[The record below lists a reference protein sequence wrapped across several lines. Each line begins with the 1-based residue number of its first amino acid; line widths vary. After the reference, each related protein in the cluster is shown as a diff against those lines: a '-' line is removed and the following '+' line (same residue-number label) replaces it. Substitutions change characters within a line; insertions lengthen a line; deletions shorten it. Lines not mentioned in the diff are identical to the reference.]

1 LLVALYHL
9 RPNASPGEHGL
20 IHGSFL
26 FVDFFFVLSGFVLT
40 QAYADAIGRPADVG
54 IFMVRR
60 FGRLWPL
67 HIALLL
73 AFVLLAHWNLT
84 DEKLRFD
91 IVGADHEVNP
101 LWTNLALT
109 QSLGVHEHLTFNYPS
124 WSIST
129 EFYVN
134 LAFVLALFATPQ
146 RLPLIAACLVLVG
159 AAVVIAFARHGM
171 DTTFDF
177 GFFRCL
183 YGFFL
188 GVLLHRL
195 WIARPSLRLT
205 GTIAEVLAVALAVVF
220 VASAGRGPLSFA
232 APIVF
237 AAVVW
242 VFASEAGALS
252 RLLKLRPLQTLG
264 AWSYSIYMVQAL
276 VLQAFILA
284 AGALAV
290 ALGPAWRFNTLVN
303 RDGSG
308 SWAIAALS
316 VCVFLGAIIGLS
328 ALTHTL
334 IERPFRRWFNALAEK
349 LAERRMPALALQEN
363 PAP

>member
-1 LLVALYHL
+1 
-9 RPNASPGEHGL
+9 
-20 IHGSFL
+20 
-26 FVDFFFVLSGFVLT
+26 
-40 QAYADAIGRPADVG
+40 
-54 IFMVRR
+54 MVRR

-91 IVGADHEVNP
+91 ILGTDHEVNP

-134 LAFVLALFATPQ
+134 LAFVLALFATPR

-159 AAVVIAFARHGM
+159 AAVVVAFARHGM

-252 RLLKLRPLQTLG
+252 RLLKLRP
-264 AWSYSIYMVQAL
+264 AADARVMVL
-276 VLQAFILA
+276 FDLHG
-284 AGALAV
+284 AGA
-290 ALGPAWRFNTLVN
+290 
-303 RDGSG
+303 
-308 SWAIAALS
+308 
-316 VCVFLGAIIGLS
+316 GAPGIHS
-328 ALTHTL
+328 
-334 IERPFRRWFNALAEK
+334 RR
-349 LAERRMPALALQEN
+349 RRARR
-363 PAP
+363 